1 MAYKALYRTY
11 RPRTFAEVA
20 GQQPIVKTLENALK
34 TNKIAH
40 AYLFCGPRGTGK
52 TTMARLLAKAL
63 NCSEG
68 MGHQCNHCSN
78 CLEIDEG
85 IHPDVIEI
93 DAASN
98 NGIDQVRDLIE
109 KVNYLPIKG
118 KYKVYIIDEVH
129 NMSDNAFNA
138 LLKTLEE
145 PPSHVIFVLATTE
158 PHNIL
163 PTIVSRCQRYDFTK
177 VAEEDIY
184 AKLCEIL
191 EKENVTYEKEAVK
204 AITTLADGGL
214 RDALSMLDQI
224 LAYSNQS
231 LIEEDVYMLFG
242 LASKKEKIDF
252 LLAIHNGDIVLALSK
267 IQSFVEGG
275 VDLKRL
281 VSDLLEILK
290 DILIYSKN
298 HDEEL
303 LTTLSEKEAQMV
315 SQELTIKECNT
326 LVEQFLKMQGQL
338 RSVSNIRTLLELVTI
353 RLCTNEETVIEKPA
367 KTTFSK
373 QNYTLEEKNIDETKI
388 TENVVKT
395 SSPNIIKETKQDN
408 LSEAKIDDIKVPE
421 EVATEEVTVT
431 TFIEEKDDN
440 PKPTDNEQKQNSA
453 PDWLF
458 EDDTNTDKLTINKN
472 VDGEKNHLDDQD
484 IIGIMVKANKL
495 ERQTLEEK
503 WYDLDRL
510 ISDPNIGEI
519 AALLKDGSPFILS
532 KEILVLVYD
541 FAKLADRVNI
551 PANQTSLS
559 MLVKKMLK
567 RQVAVYAI
575 SRSESVRLRKVF
587 FNLRQINQLPD
598 AATIKL
604 DINKIK
610 R

>member
-40 AYLFCGPRGTGK
+40 AYLFCGPHGTGK

-204 AITTLADGGL
+204 AITILADGGL

-373 QNYTLEEKNIDETKI
+373 QNYTLEEKNIDESRI

>member
-68 MGHQCNHCSN
+68 VGHQCNHCSN

-191 EKENVTYEKEAVK
+191 EKENVIYEKEAVK

-252 LLAIHNGDIVLALSK
+252 LLAVHNGDIVLALSK

-353 RLCTNEETVIEKPA
+353 RLCTNEETTAEKPA
-367 KTTFSK
+367 KIIFSK
-373 QNYTLEEKNIDETKI
+373 QNDALEEKNIKETK
-388 TENVVKT
+388 TTDTVVKT
-395 SSPNIIKETKQDN
+395 SSTDIIEETKKHNLNETKTDGIKTADETGDEEITVVTFIKEKEEN
-408 LSEAKIDDIKVPE
+408 PE
-421 EVATEEVTVT
+421 
-431 TFIEEKDDN
+431 
-440 PKPTDNEQKQNSA
+440 PTGDKQKQNAA

-458 EDDTNTDKLTINKN
+458 EDDTNNDKLTINKN

-559 MLVKKMLK
+559 MLIKKMLK

-575 SRSESVRLRKVF
+575 SRSESVRLRKIF

>member
-338 RSVSNIRTLLELVTI
+338 RSVSNTRTLLELVTI

-367 KTTFSK
+367 KITFSK

>member
-421 EVATEEVTVT
+421 EVAAEEVTVT

-503 WYDLDRL
+503 WYGLDRL